1 MLKLANPLYYPV
13 AVLVGG
19 LVLFV
24 GVRLGNLPSLFMIPV
39 ATSLTVASASFFKS
53 RESEVLELDNPAL
66 ERETLAVKSSALALK
81 NQANEMRLEVQRL
94 LTDTFQVELL
104 TTVLISCDRAA
115 ELPSKIDAL
124 VFNLHH
130 TNSLLSIEA
139 LQQQIT
145 EVQKK
150 LPSSSGVAQ
159 RHLNQLAESLKRNIQ
174 LAQEG
179 EDSRLA
185 RIINIATLIQDFSGV
200 LQKLQTRL
208 RTSDLTDSEQING
221 LQLIA
226 DELSS
231 LTENLDLVVRQ

>member
-1 MLKLANPLYYPV
+1 MVKLVNPLYYPV
-13 AVLVGG
+13 AILVGG
-19 LVLFV
+19 LTLFV
-24 GVRLGNLPSLFMIPV
+24 GVRLGNLSSLVMIPV
-39 ATSLTVASASFFKS
+39 ASGVAVAGASFFKS
-53 RESEVLELDNPAL
+53 REGEVLELDNPAL
-66 ERETLAVKSSALALK
+66 EREILTVKSSALALA
-81 NQANEMRLEVQRL
+81 NQANDIRLEVQRL

-104 TTVLISCDRAA
+104 TTVLMSGDRAT
-115 ELPSKIDAL
+115 ELPGRIDTL
-124 VFNLHH
+124 VFKLHN

-139 LQQQIT
+139 LQQQLT
-145 EVQKK
+145 EVKKK

-159 RHLNQLAESLKRNIQ
+159 RHLKQLAESLKRNIQ

-208 RTSDLTDSEQING
+208 RTSDLSDAEQING

-226 DELSS
+226 DELSI
-231 LTENLDLVVRQ
+231 LADNLDLVLRQ

>member
-19 LVLFV
+19 VVLFV

-66 ERETLAVKSSALALK
+66 EREILAVKSSALALK

-115 ELPSKIDAL
+115 ELPGKIDAL

-139 LQQQIT
+139 LQQQLT